1 MNDLKVKKEFQ
12 LTKQELKNLTKT
24 FVAFSISED
33 ETLQTI
39 RNVYAS
45 TKFVIDPHS
54 AIGFKALKKY
64 NNFKIVCLIF
74 VLKQR
79 IHASSQNR

>member
-1 MNDLKVKKEFQ
+1 L
-12 LTKQELKNLTKT
+12 
-24 FVAFSISED
+24 SISED

-39 RNVYAS
+39 KEVYAS

-54 AIGFKALKKY
+54 AIGFKALK
-64 NNFKIVCLIF
+64 NIIILKIVCLIF